1 MGLVLALVLLAS
13 PSGLELAQSIN
24 ARDEGTFVSRTLQMD
39 LIDKRNNKRTRKIR
53 SFRKYFGPEK
63 RTVLFY
69 LEPRNLRDTAFL
81 TWDHAEPDREDDQ
94 WLYLPGLRKVRRI
107 SASDRGD
114 YFLGTDLTF
123 EDIKLETKLGLA
135 DYTYEVVD
143 QTDCCHV
150 LEATPVDES
159 TARELGYSRLRLL
172 VDSEIRIVRK
182 AEYWNLAGEPKKTV
196 EIQDIRQ
203 VDGIW
208 TPHIVDVHNHEN
220 GHRSIFT
227 FSDVDYTTPI
237 DDDLFTER
245 ALRRG
250 WR

>member
-1 MGLVLALVLLAS
+1 MTLVLALLLL
-13 PSGLELAQSIN
+13 SGQEVAERIN
-24 ARDEGTFVSRTLQMD
+24 ARDEGIQVSRNLQMD
-39 LIDKRNNKRTRKIR
+39 LIDKRGHKRTRKTR
-53 SFRKYFGPEK
+53 SFRKYFGEEK

-69 LEPRNLRDTAFL
+69 LEPRNVRDTAFL

-94 WLYLPGLRKVRRI
+94 WLYLPALRKARRI

-123 EDIKLETKLGLA
+123 EDIKLETKVGLP
-135 DYTYEVVD
+135 DYRYELVE

-150 LEATPVDES
+150 LEATPIDERTS
-159 TARELGYSRLRLL
+159 QELGYTRVRLQ
-172 VDSEIRIVRK
+172 VDSEIWMVRK
-182 AEYWNLAGEPKKTV
+182 ADYWNLQGEPLKTV
-196 EIQDIRQ
+196 EIRDIRQ

-208 TPHIVDVHNHEN
+208 TPHVVDVLNHEN
-220 GHRSIFT
+220 GHRSVFT
-227 FSDVDYTTPI
+227 FSDVDYTTPV